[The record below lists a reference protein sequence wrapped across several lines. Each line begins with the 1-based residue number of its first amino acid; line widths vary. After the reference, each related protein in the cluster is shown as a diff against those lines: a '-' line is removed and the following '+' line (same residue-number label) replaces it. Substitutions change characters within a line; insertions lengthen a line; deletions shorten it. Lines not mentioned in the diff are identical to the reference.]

1 MARLGALLD
10 LLEQAFGPAEPVPSA
25 DWWELVLAE
34 NIAYLVDNR
43 RRWTALA
50 RLRDTVGLDP
60 DRILAAS
67 DLALADAVTGMRPA
81 QRIAR
86 LRRCAELALA
96 DAAWS
101 AYPGIGRPGLDRL
114 ELFTATRAVLAL
126 DANAPRVLVRPG
138 YGDPARSYST
148 TYRQNPES
156 GRHRTAPDGARPAT
170 RTPTAAPAMPAD
182 PRLPQR
188 ERRTPA
194 VPAG

>member
-1 MARLGALLD
+1 
-10 LLEQAFGPAEPVPSA
+10 
-25 DWWELVLAE
+25 
-34 NIAYLVDNR
+34 
-43 RRWTALA
+43 LA

-67 DLALADAVTGMRPA
+67 DLALADAVTGMQPA

-126 DANAPRVLVRPG
+126 DANALRVL
-138 YGDPARSYST
+138 
-148 TYRQNPES
+148 
-156 GRHRTAPDGARPAT
+156 
-170 RTPTAAPAMPAD
+170 
-182 PRLPQR
+182 PRLPRR

-194 VPAG
+194 VLAR

>member
-1 MARLGALLD
+1 MARLRALLD

-34 NIAYLVDNR
+34 NIAYLVDDR

-67 DLALADAVTGMRPA
+67 DLALADAVTA
-81 QRIAR
+81 
-86 LRRCAELALA
+86 
-96 DAAWS
+96 
-101 AYPGIGRPGLDRL
+101 
-114 ELFTATRAVLAL
+114 
-126 DANAPRVLVRPG
+126 
-138 YGDPARSYST
+138 
-148 TYRQNPES
+148 ES
-156 GRHRTAPDGARPAT
+156 GRHRTAPDGAHPAT
-170 RTPTAAPAMPAD
+170 RTPTAAPTRTDPLPTVPSHLPAMPAD

-194 VPAG
+194 VLAG